1 MQQGAVLSEY
11 ALGTIPTATNFPP
24 RNRLISG
31 LALGVLVVEA
41 ATKSGALIT
50 AQFAAEQGRD
60 VFAIPG
66 NIFSPRSE
74 GTHRLIK
81 DGATLVTCVDDILDA
96 LNLQSAVVQQEMTA
110 LLPDTPTEAALLA
123 LVEDEPRHID
133 ELRRESG
140 LGMADVSATL
150 AVLELKGLVRQVG
163 GMQYVLARENPHPY
177 RVG

>member
-1 MQQGAVLSEY
+1 
-11 ALGTIPTATNFPP
+11 
-24 RNRLISG
+24 
-31 LALGVLVVEA
+31 
-41 ATKSGALIT
+41 
-50 AQFAAEQGRD
+50 
-60 VFAIPG
+60 
-66 NIFSPRSE
+66 
-74 GTHRLIK
+74 
-81 DGATLVTCVDDILDA
+81 
-96 LNLQSAVVQQEMTA
+96 MTA

-163 GMQYVLARENPHPY
+163 GMQYVLARETPHPY